1 MKTIKTTTIQFPNIR
16 LKTRDAH
23 KLRGHFGNLFR
34 QHSPLLHNHYETGEL
49 RYKYPLVQY
58 KVVSQIPTLIAFE
71 EGADLLVSLFLKIK
85 DLNIDKNTYP
95 IISKNIMSTSWEVG
109 YTEQLNEYRF
119 ETLWMALNQNNYERY
134 IQLALQERKPFL
146 NKILTGNILSLMKGL
161 NIRLKPDQ
169 RIMVTSNL
177 TEKETLF
184 KDQKMTVFSGSFITN
199 AQLPSLAGIGKAV
212 SRGFGTI
219 RENTN

>member
-23 KLRGHFGNLFR
+23 KLRGYFGNLFR

-71 EGADLLVSLFLKIK
+71 EGADLLISLFLKIK
-85 DLNIDKNTYP
+85 ELNIDKNTYP
-95 IISKNIMSTSWEVG
+95 IISKNIMSTNFAVG

-134 IQLALQERKPFL
+134 LQLAQQERKPFL

-161 NIRLKPDQ
+161 NIRLNPDQ

-177 TEKETLF
+177 SEKETLF
-184 KDQKMTVFSGSFITN
+184 KDQKMSAFSGSFITN

-219 RENTN
+219 RESTY